1 MTTRERIIE
10 EALTLFAENGYDG
23 TGVERIAER
32 VGIKAPSLYKHFK
45 GKEDILNAIIDEAE
59 ARKAGMRNP
68 LGLRKT
74 LEESLKTKR
83 NSCRSRWERSSSPCM
98 IR

>member
-1 MTTRERIIE
+1 MSTRERIIE

-59 ARKAGMRNP
+59 
-68 LGLRKT
+68 
-74 LEESLKTKR
+74 SLKTKR